1 MPYFKWCFIVTVSG
15 AILLRT
21 EAAAYHR
28 FRRRNAWCD
37 HACARFE
44 TARTSGE
51 HGAGL
56 AERWEALRFSGS
68 QPIGLAAN
76 QESVEDER
84 RQSAEDQSQFV
95 EAIEPENVSRSC
107 VLTIASDFLD
117 WVIDTTIASA
127 DIKKRG
133 RIGFWSSEVKDEES
147 GPATTFPG

>member
-1 MPYFKWCFIVTVSG
+1 
-15 AILLRT
+15 
-21 EAAAYHR
+21 
-28 FRRRNAWCD
+28 
-37 HACARFE
+37 
-44 TARTSGE
+44 
-51 HGAGL
+51 L